1 MHRLSPVAR
10 IASWRSV
17 PGIDVELHLT
27 PCIVTFPPHAGCSAL
42 VNPANERLEG
52 TRFTPGECAD
62 RLAPGTTALYPP
74 QAVDGIVHGARGG
87 DSSADDSSGASLLAA
102 ALSAL
107 PVVVGDDIRCPTGQ
121 AVATAAHGELSD
133 CYEEIIHCV
142 PPFYA
147 SPQWRP
153 LLLSA
158 YANALRLAT
167 SRGAHSI
174 AVPLLGAGARGAPAA
189 AAAEVVAEALS
200 RWRAPEAGCRRTK
213 VCIGVVDDAVASA
226 VVQAADAEMERTR
239 DDDMEYHCLVN
250 K

>member
-1 MHRLSPVAR
+1 M
-10 IASWRSV
+10 
-17 PGIDVELHLT
+17 
-27 PCIVTFPPHAGCSAL
+27 
-42 VNPANERLEG
+42 
-52 TRFTPGECAD
+52 
-62 RLAPGTTALYPP
+62 
-74 QAVDGIVHGARGG
+74 
-87 DSSADDSSGASLLAA
+87 
-102 ALSAL
+102 
-107 PVVVGDDIRCPTGQ
+107 
-121 AVATAAHGELSD
+121 ATAAHGELSD
-133 CYEEIIHCV
+133 CYDEIIHCV

-239 DDDMEYHCLVN
+239 AGGEG
-250 K
+250 